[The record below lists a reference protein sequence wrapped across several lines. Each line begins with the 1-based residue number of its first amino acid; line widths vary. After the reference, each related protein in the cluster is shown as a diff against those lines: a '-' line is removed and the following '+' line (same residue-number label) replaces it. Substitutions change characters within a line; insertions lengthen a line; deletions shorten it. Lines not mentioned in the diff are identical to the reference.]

1 MLKDDY
7 RNFKNSLNR
16 INYYFENISKKNNID
31 FIDKS
36 LINRKRNYIDNYIYN
51 SIVNHAIY
59 NYRKKR
65 ITEEEIIQE
74 VVYKNY
80 KNNSN
85 YTRFNILTNYLTS
98 KNFVNKYRIREAVKN
113 INNELEEAQR
123 DFEKLFQSDNEIK
136 Q

>member
-1 MLKDDY
+1 M
-7 RNFKNSLNR
+7 
-16 INYYFENISKKNNID
+16 
-31 FIDKS
+31 
-36 LINRKRNYIDNYIYN
+36 
-51 SIVNHAIY
+51 
-59 NYRKKR
+59 
-65 ITEEEIIQE
+65 
-74 VVYKNY
+74 VYKNY

-113 INNELEEAQR
+113 INDELEEAQR